1 VVQRVTT
8 RATTA
13 QLAQLLAALS
23 GITMLRSTRAPIR
36 TSNNRL
42 ICWRGLADL
51 GLALSLLV
59 DSRQ

>member
-1 VVQRVTT
+1 
-8 RATTA
+8 
-13 QLAQLLAALS
+13 LAQLLAALS